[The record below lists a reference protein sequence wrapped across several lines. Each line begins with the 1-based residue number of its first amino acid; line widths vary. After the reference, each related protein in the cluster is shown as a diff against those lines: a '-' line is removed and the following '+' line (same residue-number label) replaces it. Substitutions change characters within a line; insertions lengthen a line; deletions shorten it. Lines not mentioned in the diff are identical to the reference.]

1 MGYGLQRGSPVQLTL
16 GKDNYEALIERHG
29 SWIRWRQG
37 IKCPCAQRDTMQ
49 PDPHCPRCAGTG
61 VFFTYQKD
69 VVVTQTVGVN
79 DDSGIIEVQAE
90 YEAAALDVVYDYNGK
105 KYPAE
110 KNGVFI
116 SLENPPQKGTY
127 LYVVMIM
134 ETTRRLA
141 EAACENA
148 GGGYYRINGLRSRR
162 AGIDGLYQTAPGDIL
177 KIGKIVDAAGH
188 EFESGELRA
197 DMFTV
202 KIPPVP
208 EGDLPVEIVEPI
220 SVQGVE
226 YVPPFL
232 FALLSQNLSDADAE
246 EVVKAKGDAMCTFP
260 YNCDVGDEDV
270 LTVLAGTY
278 TQKEV
283 LGRVDAEYDVI
294 GAYFVMDISSCI
306 GVNREY
312 RKGTDFILAGT
323 NRIKWLCSDAPEH
336 GEAYSITY
344 QVCPTYK
351 VAKAIP
357 QVRTSENQRLPK
369 KAVVKLYSTYGEKRR
384 VNRQ

>member
-1 MGYGLQRGSPVQLTL
+1 MGYGLQKGSPVQLTL

-29 SWIRWRQG
+29 QWIRWRQG
-37 IKCPCAQRDTMQ
+37 VKCPCVQRDTMQ
-49 PDPHCPRCAGTG
+49 PDPQCPRCGGIG
-61 VFFTYQKD
+61 VFFTCQKEL
-69 VVVTQTVGVN
+69 VVTQTIGVS
-79 DDSGIIEVQAE
+79 DDSGIIEVSAE
-90 YEAAALDVVYDYNGK
+90 YEAAALDVVYDYNGL

-110 KNGVFI
+110 KKGIFI
-116 SLENPPQKGTY
+116 SLEDPPQKGTY
-127 LYVVMIM
+127 LYVVMVM
-134 ETTRRLA
+134 ETARRLP
-141 EAACENA
+141 EADCENT

-162 AGIDGLYQTAPGDIL
+162 AGIDGLYQTAPADIL
-177 KIGKIVDAAGH
+177 KIGKIVDAAGQ
-188 EFESGELRA
+188 EFEAGELRA

-202 KIPPVP
+202 KIPPATDG
-208 EGDLPVEIVEPI
+208 EDTIEIAEPL
-220 SVQGVE
+220 SVRDVD
-226 YVPPFL
+226 YMPPFI
-232 FALLSQNLSDADAE
+232 FALQSQNLSDADAE
-246 EVVKAKGDAMCTFP
+246 EVVESKGDALCTFP

-283 LGRVDAEYDVI
+283 VNRVDGEYDVI

-312 RKGTDFILAGT
+312 RKGSDFILAGT
-323 NRIKWLCSDAPEH
+323 NRIKWLCADAPEH

-351 VAKAIP
+351 VIKAIP
-357 QVRTSENQRLPK
+357 QLRTSENQRLPK
-369 KAVVKLYSTYGEKRR
+369 KAVVKLYSTYGEKRG